1 MAHSNGYISAPISFA
16 DVNATLGVSH
26 TDLGNLCCDSHI
38 NKWAKYKPVE
48 KNLIDTTGQLDG
60 NKEWLSSASWWK
72 GNGGNCGITFNS
84 YTTPAA
90 ARVGIVNAA
99 VIWGYTPPSGGSNSP
114 YRITDFNQYK
124 HDAPSP
130 TTGIGASDAQL
141 KADAELTVMVATS
154 VDDGLS
160 LKLNHIGAFANYYYL
175 LAVYDS
181 SGNLKFLHTSS
192 KKIGEYAD
200 GETIEIVVPYNNG
213 TYGYQGKLTENVT
226 YKGFVMISSVAYTC
240 ATSEQNGTYIPLPKS
255 GSTAGLEA
263 TDIRCLQSSQY
274 ATVDATALGRIVSW
288 TVNLYGAGNPSA
300 VTLQLIYASN
310 NQVVSGQSKTID
322 FSAHSTAIQGG
333 YTRSNY
339 NLSESFSCP
348 DNNIDNYRLQFIY
361 GSINVKAVIGHD
373 INPDI

>member
-16 DVNATLGVSH
+16 DINATLGTSH
-26 TDLGNLCCDSHI
+26 TDLGYLCRDSNI

-72 GNGGNCGITFNS
+72 GNNGNCGITCNT
-84 YTTPAA
+84 YTTPASARA
-90 ARVGIVNAA
+90 AIANGLVV
-99 VIWGYTPPSGGSNSP
+99 WGYIPPSGGSNSP
-114 YRITDFNQYK
+114 YRLIDFNQYK

-141 KADAELTVMVATS
+141 TAGAELTVMVATS
-154 VDDGLS
+154 IDDGLS
-160 LKLNHIGAFANYYYL
+160 LKLNQIGAFANYYYL

-181 SGNLKFLHTSS
+181 SGNLKFLHSSS
-192 KKIGEYAD
+192 KKVGEYAD

-213 TYGYQGKLTENVT
+213 TYGYQGKLTEGVT
-226 YKGFVMISSVAYTC
+226 YKGFVMMSSVAYTC
-240 ATSEQNGTYIPLPKS
+240 ATSEQSGTYIPLPKS
-255 GSTAGLEA
+255 FSTAGLEA

-274 ATVDATALGRIVSW
+274 ATVDARADGRIVSW

-300 VTLQLIYASN
+300 VTMQLIYASN
-310 NQVVSGQSKTID
+310 SQVVSGQSKTIN

-348 DNNIDNYRLQFIY
+348 DDNIDNYRLQFIY
-361 GSINVKAVIGHD
+361 NTINVKAVIGHD
-373 INPDI
+373 ISPEI